1 MDGVFSGLVMG
12 LSVAAPVGPMG
23 MLCIERALAGGFR
36 AGFAAGLGAATVHAL
51 YAALVTAGLV
61 HLAPAAGV
69 WSLYGRL
76 AAAAFLLWVGW
87 RVLARS
93 LERTAVP
100 AIGPGMSPQ
109 PDSTAGPR
117 LAVEGAAGSYAA
129 AVALTM
135 TNPVTLSFFM
145 MLVPAIPGGAK
156 PQTGWVGALIL
167 PFGVFTGSALWWL
180 VLSGAVGLAR
190 AHVTART
197 VGLINRTCGLA
208 IVALA
213 LFIAVRPGN

>member
-1 MDGVFSGLVMG
+1 
-12 LSVAAPVGPMG
+12 
-23 MLCIERALAGGFR
+23 
-36 AGFAAGLGAATVHAL
+36 
-51 YAALVTAGLV
+51 
-61 HLAPAAGV
+61 
-69 WSLYGRL
+69 
-76 AAAAFLLWVGW
+76 
-87 RVLARS
+87 ARS
-93 LERTAVP
+93 LEPTAVP
-100 AIGPGMSPQ
+100 ATGPRLPR

-117 LAVEGAAGSYAA
+117 MAVEGAAGSYVA

-145 MLVPAIPGGAK
+145 MLVPAIPGGSE
-156 PQTGWVGALIL
+156 PQTGWVEALPL
-167 PFGVFTGSALWWL
+167 PVGVFIGSALWWL

-197 VGLINRTCGLA
+197 IGRINRACGLA